1 MLRIMLIDDDP
12 ESVLD
17 VAQRLEENFVGLH
30 KCTMN
35 FEQAK
40 GSIKS
45 FRPDII
51 VLDIWKGTIRDSDPE
66 GSTIFDTIWAEQF
79 CPIIVYSADSSE
91 VERVNRKDH
100 PLVTGVTKGS
110 GSDERV
116 LETVRHFEPYIKSV
130 REGEENIRTA
140 FFRAM
145 RDVAPDAFRH
155 YEHQEQRSDSILRAS
170 RRRVA
175 ALMDDPLPGEGE
187 LAVWEHYLCPPVSKD
202 LQLGD
207 VVMTPGGTN
216 DNPNQFRLV
225 LTPSCDLVSSTGR
238 PPKVKEVL
246 VAKCCSIKDGLQ
258 RIGIYRNFKQEL
270 SKHPIFT
277 QGYSGPI
284 VLLPSLRGRIPAM
297 AANLRNLELV
307 PVGKIIPGED
317 AEYYIMA
324 SIDSPFRELVSWA
337 YLQISCRPGLPDRD
351 IQGWR
356 QEVVDAAE
364 HLMRKG
370 TE

>member
-17 VAQRLEENFVGLH
+17 VDQLLDEKFVGLQ

-35 FEQAK
+35 FEQARE
-40 GSIKS
+40 SIRS

-51 VLDIWKGTIRDSDPE
+51 VLDIWKGSIRDSEPE
-66 GSTIFDTIWAEQF
+66 GSTIFNTIWAEHF
-79 CPIIVYSADSSE
+79 CPIIVYSADSNE
-91 VERVNRKDH
+91 VDRVNGDDH

-110 GSDERV
+110 DSDKRV
-116 LETVRHFEPYIKSV
+116 LETVRKFEPYIKSV
-130 REGEENIRTA
+130 KEGEENIRTA

-155 YEHQEQRSDSILRAS
+155 YEHQGQRSDGILRAS

-175 ALMDDPLPGEGE
+175 ALMDEPFSGDGE
-187 LAVWEHYLCPPVSKD
+187 LAAWEQYLCPPVSKD

-207 VVMTPGGTN
+207 VLRTTNGTS
-216 DNPNQFRLV
+216 DDPNAFRLV

-246 VAKCCSIKDGLQ
+246 VAKCCSIKQGLE
-258 RIGIYRNFKQEL
+258 RIGIHRDYEQEL
-270 SKHPIFT
+270 SRHPIFT

-284 VLLPSLRGRIPAM
+284 VLMPNLHGRIPAM

-307 PVGKIIPGED
+307 PVEKIVPREN
-317 AEYYIMA
+317 AEHCIVA

-351 IQGWR
+351 IQRWR
-356 QEVVDAAE
+356 QEVVNAAE
-364 HLMRKG
+364 N
-370 TE
+370 

>member
-17 VAQRLEENFVGLH
+17 VAQLLDENFVGLQ
-30 KCTMN
+30 KCTIN
-35 FEQAK
+35 FEEGK
-40 GSIKS
+40 ESIRS

-51 VLDIWKGTIRDSDPE
+51 VLDIWKGSIRDSEPE
-66 GSTIFDTIWAEQF
+66 GSTIFATIWAEQF
-79 CPIIVYSADSSE
+79 CPIIVYSADSEE
-91 VERVNRKDH
+91 VDRVNRNNH

-110 GSDERV
+110 DSDVRV
-116 LETVRHFEPYIKSV
+116 LETVRNFEPYIAAVK
-130 REGEENIRTA
+130 EGEENIRIA
-140 FFRAM
+140 FFRTM

-175 ALMDDPLPGEGE
+175 ALMDEPLSEDGD
-187 LAVWEHYLCPPVSKD
+187 LAPWEQYLCPPVSKD

-207 VVMTPGGTN
+207 VIKISKGSSDDP
-216 DNPNQFRLV
+216 DAFRLV

-258 RIGIYRNFKQEL
+258 RIGINRNFKQEL

-307 PVGKIIPGED
+307 PVGKIIPGEY
-317 AEYYIMA
+317 AEYYIVA

-337 YLQISCRPGLPDRD
+337 YLQISCRPGLPDRN

-356 QEVVDAAE
+356 QEVVDATE
-364 HLMRKG
+364 NLMRKG